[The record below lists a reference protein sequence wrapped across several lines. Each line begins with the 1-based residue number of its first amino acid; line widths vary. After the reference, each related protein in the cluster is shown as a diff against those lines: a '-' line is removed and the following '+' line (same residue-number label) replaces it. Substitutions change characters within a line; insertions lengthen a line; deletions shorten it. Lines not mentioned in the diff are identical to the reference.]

1 MRETLSKK
9 DTFGDLGIKHGIFLG
24 PMAGV
29 TDLPYRLLCQE
40 QGCEM
45 TFTEMVSAKGI
56 YYNNKNTDELIA
68 IDPQEKIVGL
78 QLFGRE
84 PELMAEMAKRID
96 HPGITCFDVNMGCP
110 VPKVVNNG
118 EGSALMKEPLL
129 IGKIV
134 EALVKA
140 LDKPVSI
147 KIRAGF
153 DASKLNAPE
162 IAYIAQESGASFV
175 SVHGR
180 TREQYYSGKANW
192 DIIRRTKE
200 AVEIPV
206 IGNGDVTC
214 GEDAKRLFEETA
226 CDGIMVGRAALGNPW
241 IFKEIVAFLEGRKY
255 EAPTLEEVYAMA
267 LRHGKM
273 LTDFKGEYVAMRE
286 MRKHLSWYIKGRK
299 HATKLRHEINQ
310 VDSLDGLLRL
320 LTIDKD

>member
-1 MRETLSKK
+1 MSETTNKN
-9 DTFGDLGIKHGIFLG
+9 TIFNQLGIKHGIFLG

-56 YYNNKNTDELIA
+56 YYKNKNTDELIA
-68 IDPQEKIVGL
+68 IDRQEKRVGL

-134 EALVKA
+134 EALVKK

-153 DASKLNAPE
+153 DPLHLNAPE
-162 IAYIAQESGASFV
+162 IAHIAQESGASFV

-180 TREQYYSGKANW
+180 TREQFYSGQANW
-192 DIIRRTKE
+192 EIIRKVKE
-200 AVEIPV
+200 SVRIPI
-206 IGNGDVTC
+206 IGNGDVTS
-214 GEDAKRLFEETA
+214 GEDAKRLVRDTG
-226 CDGIMVGRAALGNPW
+226 CDGVMVGRAALGNPW
-241 IFKEIVAFLEGRKY
+241 IFKEIRLLMEEETY
-255 EAPTLEEVYAMA
+255 EAPTLEDVYEMA
-267 LRHGKM
+267 IRHGKM

-299 HATKLRHEINQ
+299 NATKLRHEINQ
-310 VDSLDGLLRL
+310 VESLEGLLRL